1 MRSII
6 LLLFFLTTGLL
17 FSQNNFE
24 ITGKI
29 SNLREKKVY
38 LGSFY
43 GEKVTVVDSAQV
55 GPEGTF
61 TFAVHPAQAHGYHRV
76 ILARDHYVDMIVNNE
91 NIRFSTDFDHP
102 LDSLGFTESLENLI
116 YYDFLKEIRENRL
129 KEDLL
134 STLVDFYPKDDV
146 FYREIAMQYEKVQR
160 DMQRYT
166 DSIAATYPHFYVTRV
181 IRAQQR
187 PFMGAE
193 LTPEERID
201 LLKSNYWSGID
212 MSDTSLLRSTVY
224 TNLAIDYLSLH
235 SNRQFTQE
243 QLENAFIGAV
253 DMILSHSME
262 DENVY
267 RFMLEYLVKGFE
279 KYHFDKVLDHIS
291 TTYSFEEGCENE
303 NIDSEVVKR
312 LKNYQNLSVGKP
324 APGMILPDIS
334 GKMVDLRQFSNDYV
348 LLIFWA
354 SWCPHCSE
362 MMPRLKEIYHQYR
375 PRLEMIAISIDS
387 DEAAY
392 RKALEEGNFPW
403 LNCSDL
409 KGWGTQPAID
419 YNIYATPTMF
429 LLDKQKTIIAKPIT
443 LAELQTELRA
453 VLQ

>member
-6 LLLFFLTTGLL
+6 SLLFFLISGLL
-17 FSQNNFE
+17 FSQNSFE
-24 ITGKI
+24 ITGTV
-29 SNLREKKVY
+29 SSLPEKKVY

-61 TFAVHPAQAHGYHRV
+61 NFAVHTALARGYHRV
-76 ILARDHYVDMIVNNE
+76 ILAKDHYVDLIVNNE

-102 LDSLGFTESLENLI
+102 LDSLRFAESLENRI
-116 YYDFLKEIRENRL
+116 YYDFLKEINRNRL

-134 STLVDFYPKDDV
+134 STLVDFFPKDDA
-146 FYREIAMQYEKVQR
+146 FYPEIARQYEEAQR
-160 DMQRYT
+160 DMQRYI
-166 DSIAATYPHFYVTRV
+166 DSIAATYPHLYVSRV
-181 IRAQQR
+181 LRAQQR

-193 LTPEERID
+193 LTPEERTD
-201 LLKSNYWSGID
+201 LLKSNYWSYVD

-235 SNRQFTQE
+235 SSRQFTQE
-243 QLENAFIGAV
+243 QLESAFIGAV

-262 DENVY
+262 DESIY

-291 TTYSFEEGCENE
+291 TTYTIEEGCENE
-303 NIDSEVVKR
+303 DIDSEVVKR

-324 APGMILPDIS
+324 APGMVLPDTS

-348 LLIFWA
+348 LLVFWA

-362 MMPRLKEIYHQYR
+362 MMPKLKEIYHQYR
-375 PRLEMIAISIDS
+375 PRLEMIAISIDT
-387 DEAAY
+387 DETEY
-392 RKALEEGNFPW
+392 LKALNEGNFPW

-409 KGWGTQPAID
+409 NGWGTQPAID

-443 LAELQTELRA
+443 LAELQAELRS